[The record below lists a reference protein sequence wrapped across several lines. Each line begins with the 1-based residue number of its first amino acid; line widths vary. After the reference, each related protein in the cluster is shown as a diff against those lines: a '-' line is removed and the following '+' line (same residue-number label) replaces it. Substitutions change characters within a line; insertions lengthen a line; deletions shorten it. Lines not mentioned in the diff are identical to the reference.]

1 MRSGG
6 KGARALRVMRRVLGT
21 AVIVALV
28 AGGALLLVWQLPR
41 PISDTSAIG
50 VLWHKH
56 SDELGAAWNRE
67 TCAEGV
73 CRQNYRGG
81 TIYAAVKGDAHIV
94 HGGAVGEAL
103 DELGGVARL
112 GLPIAEQSGPADRP
126 WQAFQRAGIFA
137 SEDDV
142 PTLVRGVFWQ
152 SWLRFAEERGG
163 LGFPKDAEHK
173 DRHGIPVQ
181 NFINGVIYV
190 RDGAPVP
197 TISDIAAAH
206 RRAGGAYGPLGY
218 PKGTQRAVGDRLV
231 QQFDGGEVWWSG
243 DTGAAS
249 VQAPFLAAFHE
260 RGGADGALGL
270 PTAEASRLEGG
281 SMQPFQGGVLY
292 RSDEDGSIRAT
303 TAGVIQ
309 QRYEELGGP
318 GGELGLPMGEKIDVA
333 GGRYQE
339 FAGGALLWHEGAG
352 VFRLDAANFAFW
364 VADPARF
371 GWPTKDSRTDERGVH
386 QDWEKTQ
393 TVLREGRL
401 LTVPSTP
408 VDASTAVL
416 LCDSQCSGN
425 SWIKQGARRAGF
437 SNIVE
442 FGYGGSGYLAPISG
456 LGTGFTESVSR
467 NSLLLPDGDPGVV
480 IITLGGNDAA
490 QKRAVSDV
498 TAAEEQLI
506 GMLRQAYPNAAIV
519 VDGVMSRNDAAHA
532 ARRAMDAAVTEE
544 ARRLGV
550 HAISVAGWV
559 SDYTAPQVDNVHLA
573 PAGHD
578 KIAPHYADALRAVLG
593 R

>member
-1 MRSGG
+1 M
-6 KGARALRVMRRVLGT
+6 LGT
-21 AVIVALV
+21 AVIVALL
-28 AGGALLLVWQLPR
+28 AGGGLLLVWQLPR
-41 PISDTSAIG
+41 PVSDTSAIG

-67 TCAEGV
+67 TCAKGV
-73 CRQNYRGG
+73 CRQDYRGG
-81 TIYAAVKGDAHIV
+81 SIYAAVEGDAHIV

-112 GLPIAEQSGPADRP
+112 GLPIAEQSGSADRP

-137 SEDDV
+137 NEDDV

-163 LGFPKDAEHK
+163 LGFPKGPEHK
-173 DRHGIPVQ
+173 DRRGTPVQ
-181 NFINGVIYV
+181 DFINGVIYL

-206 RRAGGAYGPLGY
+206 RRAGGASGPLGY
-218 PKGTQRAVGDRLV
+218 PKGVQRAAGDRLV
-231 QQFDGGEVWWSG
+231 QQFDGGEIWWSG
-243 DTGAAS
+243 DAGAAS

-260 RGGADGALGL
+260 RGGADGSLGL
-270 PTAEASRLEGG
+270 PTAEASRLENG

-292 RSDEDGSIRAT
+292 RSDSDGAIRAT

-309 QRYEELGGP
+309 QRYAELGGP
-318 GGELGLPMGEKIDVA
+318 EGELGLPTGEKVDVP
-333 GGRYQE
+333 GGRYQA

-352 VFRLDAANFAFW
+352 VFRLDAADFAFW

-371 GWPTKDSRTDERGVH
+371 GWPTKDSWTDERGVH
-386 QDWEKTQ
+386 QDWEKAR

-425 SWIKQGARRAGF
+425 SWIEQGARRAGF
-437 SNIVE
+437 SNIVK

-456 LGTGFTESVSR
+456 LGAGFAESVSSNR
-467 NSLLLPDGDPGVV
+467 LLLPEGDPGVV
-480 IITLGGNDAA
+480 IVTLGGNDAA
-490 QKRAVSDV
+490 LKHS
-498 TAAEEQLI
+498 TAETIGAEERLI
-506 GMLRQAYPNAAIV
+506 ALLRQTYPNAAIV
-519 VDGVMSRNDAAHA
+519 VDGVMSRSDAAHA

-544 ARRLGV
+544 ARNLGV

-559 SDYTAPQVDNVHLA
+559 STYSAPQADNVHLT

-578 KIAPHYADALRAVLG
+578 KIAPYYADALRAALG

>member
-21 AVIVALV
+21 AVIVALL
-28 AGGALLLVWQLPR
+28 AGGGLLLVWQLPR
-41 PISDTSAIG
+41 PVSDTSAIG

-67 TCAEGV
+67 TCAKGV
-73 CRQNYRGG
+73 CRQDYRGG
-81 TIYAAVKGDAHIV
+81 SIYAAVEGDAHIV

-112 GLPIAEQSGPADRP
+112 GLPIAEQSGSADRP

-137 SEDDV
+137 NQDDV

-163 LGFPKDAEHK
+163 LGFPKGPEHK
-173 DRHGIPVQ
+173 DRRGTPVQ
-181 NFINGVIYV
+181 DFINGVIYL

-206 RRAGGAYGPLGY
+206 RRAGGASGPLGY
-218 PKGTQRAVGDRLV
+218 PKGVQRAAGDRLV
-231 QQFDGGEVWWSG
+231 QQFDGGEIWWSG
-243 DTGAAS
+243 DAGAAS

-260 RGGADGALGL
+260 RGGADGSLGL
-270 PTAEASRLEGG
+270 PTAEASRLENG

-292 RSDEDGSIRAT
+292 RSDSDGSIRAT

-309 QRYEELGGP
+309 QRYAELGGP
-318 GGELGLPMGEKIDVA
+318 EGELGLPTGEKVDVP
-333 GGRYQE
+333 GGRYQA

-352 VFRLDAANFAFW
+352 VFRLDAADFAFW

-371 GWPTKDSRTDERGVH
+371 GWPTKDSWTDERGVH
-386 QDWEKTQ
+386 QDWEKAQ

-425 SWIKQGARRAGF
+425 SWIEQGARRAGF
-437 SNIVE
+437 SNIVK

-456 LGTGFTESVSR
+456 LGAGFAESVSSNR
-467 NSLLLPDGDPGVV
+467 LLLPEGDPGVV
-480 IITLGGNDAA
+480 IVTLGGNDVAL
-490 QKRAVSDV
+490 KHS
-498 TAAEEQLI
+498 TAETIGAEERLI
-506 GMLRQAYPNAAIV
+506 ALLRQTYPNAAIV
-519 VDGVMSRNDAAHA
+519 VDGVMSRSDAAHA

-544 ARRLGV
+544 ARNLGV

-559 SDYTAPQVDNVHLA
+559 STYSAPQADNVHLT

-578 KIAPHYADALRAVLG
+578 KIAPYYADALRAALG